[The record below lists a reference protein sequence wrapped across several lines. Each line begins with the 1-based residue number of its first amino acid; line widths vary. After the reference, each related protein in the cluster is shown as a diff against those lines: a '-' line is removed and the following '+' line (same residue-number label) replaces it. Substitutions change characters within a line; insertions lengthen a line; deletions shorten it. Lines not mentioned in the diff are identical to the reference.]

1 MATNT
6 AEPAGFLATA
16 LSDLGTTT
24 GGGVTHDFDA
34 QTQGLFSRT
43 KMEHGR
49 MEFGTGDLKGKVI
62 YHVPK
67 DRVGSAGKTEIIL
80 PFDKV
85 TDKDGKLINIE
96 TLEGQLMG
104 WVPNGQTMLLPPP
117 TEHPSIG
124 GYLTEQMEG
133 LKSSGILPF
142 QDDTLQSYNLDP
154 SQENYEAP
162 TASYVQNVI
171 DDPQALAKLFADKR
185 PNLAE
190 RLADM
195 TGVNP
200 ERLANIT
207 NTGLIDNLDLIGGIG
222 GSLAGEYAQSKI
234 PFGKLIGDKIK
245 PTLESLMNTGV
256 GKVAGGVGNFLDE
269 LTLGAKSLITKPAGY
284 VAKRGGAITGAGTGA
299 FTGSMTEDLIE
310 QGFPVDDEG
319 NFSQVELDQMMDKG
333 FDSAQDFA
341 KWELGGQVIFSGLH
355 KLASPFAKK
364 MGEEGVKVKE
374 WAAKILKESNFKL
387 PVIPSG
393 LKGGAEIKWV
403 EALTDAF
410 NFGRKSKEQYMK
422 LIRILQPEQAGGIN
436 SLLKTVLTKGVDE
449 GAMVQ
454 ATKPITFLGQTFK
467 PLTKQEKVA
476 KSVLD
481 DIFSQTTNPKLYS
494 KVQGLD
500 KIGTNLPPQSTLII
514 NTDELLLGINKAK
527 KAGKFDDLDPSVL
540 NNLEN
545 LWLYLKSQSKPIANI
560 MEGRGPIEP
569 IGHKGTYTKLASYF
583 ALSVPLMLDENY
595 KPTFIGHGAD
605 KRSIA
610 SGVQAEE
617 VWTAA
622 TVPLLMGM
630 LSRSMLKPHGLMN
643 RFFSD
648 GFINTKTAKEILRYT
663 IPQEIKAIGK
673 WTSEPPQE
681 GEGLRSPDMDF
692 FDLGGFPKVDIIQ
705 GDRMKN
711 IGGALKQSGGSL
723 IDLLSSTNPVEQ
735 AQALENIPDKK
746 QYNQIIEELKKD
758 MSKERKFKVG
768 Q

>member
-6 AEPAGFLATA
+6 ARPAGFLPTA
-16 LSDLGTTT
+16 LSDIGTTT

-34 QTQGLFSRT
+34 QTQALFGRT

-67 DRVGSAGKTEIIL
+67 DRVGSAGKTEL
-80 PFDKV
+80 TFPLDKV
-85 TDKDGKLINIE
+85 TDEDGKLMNIE
-96 TLEGQLMG
+96 QIEGKLMNYT
-104 WVPNGQTMLLPPP
+104 PNGQTMLLPPP

-124 GYLTEQMEG
+124 GFLTESLEEM
-133 LKSSGILPF
+133 KSGGFLPF
-142 QDDTLQSYNLDP
+142 TQGTLQSYKLDP
-154 SQENYEAP
+154 SQESYEPP

-171 DDPQALAKLFADKR
+171 DDPRALAQLFSDKR

-200 ERLANIT
+200 DRLKNIT

-222 GSLAGEYAQSKI
+222 GGIAGQMIQDKI
-234 PFGKLIGDKIK
+234 PFGKLIGDKIE
-245 PTLESLMNTGV
+245 PAFDSLMNTGV
-256 GKVAGGVGNFLDE
+256 GRVAGGVGNFLDE

-319 NFSQVELDQMMDKG
+319 NFSKVKLDQMMDKG

-364 MGEEGVKVKE
+364 IGEEGIKVKD
-374 WAAKILKESNFKL
+374 WAAKILRESNFKL

-393 LKGGAEIKWV
+393 LKGGGEIKWI

-410 NFGRKSKEQYMK
+410 NFGKRSKEQYMN
-422 LIRILQPEQAGGIN
+422 LIRVLQPEKADGIN
-436 SLLKTVLTKGVDE
+436 SLLKAVLTKGIDE
-449 GAMVQ
+449 GKMIPSD
-454 ATKPITFLGQTFK
+454 KPISFLGQTFK
-467 PLTKQEKVA
+467 PLTKQEQVA
-476 KSVLD
+476 KNVLD
-481 DIFSQTTNPKLYS
+481 DIFNPKTNKELYS
-494 KVQGLD
+494 KIEGVG
-500 KIGTNLPPQSTLII
+500 KIASDVPAQSTLII
-514 NTDELLLGINKAK
+514 NTDELLNSINRAK

-545 LWLYLKSQSKPIANI
+545 LFLYLRSQSKPIANI
-560 MEGRGPIEP
+560 MEGRGPVEP
-569 IGHKGTYTKLASYF
+569 LGHKGTYTKLASYF

-605 KRSIA
+605 QRPIA
-610 SGVQAEE
+610 SGVQAGE
-617 VWTAA
+617 VVSLS

-643 RFFSD
+643 RYFSD
-648 GFINTKTAKEILRYT
+648 GFINTKTAKELLRYT
-663 IPQEIKAIGK
+663 VPQEIKAIGK
-673 WTSEPPQE
+673 WTSTPPPE
-681 GEGLRSPDMDF
+681 GEALRSPDMDLL
-692 FDLGGFPKVDIIQ
+692 DLGGFPKLDVIQ
-705 GDRMKN
+705 GDRMKDV
-711 IGGALKQSGGSL
+711 GGHLL
-723 IDLLSSTNPVEQ
+723 NLLSSSNPVEQ
-735 AQALENIPDKK
+735 AQALENVPDKK

-758 MSKERKFKVG
+758 MGKKRKFEIGK
-768 Q
+768 